1 VLNVPSMP
9 AEALILVVLGGV
21 RLCIWTRRW
30 RWLGLAP
37 IAAGYLTLA
46 FVRPPDLLVVAE
58 SAQSEK
64 SLRVAVRAADG
75 SYLLSSARG
84 SRITA
89 ETWTRRAAAE
99 SGPAWPAAGAS
110 ADGALACD
118 ALGCLYGARGRVVAL
133 IRDGA
138 ALAPDCGAA
147 DLAVSPIPAHR
158 SCPAPLVIDRIDAA
172 TQGAHA
178 VWLDADGIRIETVA
192 GWRGSRP
199 WAPRR
204 HSAIF
209 GDRPRV
215 CALGDSGELRPD
227 NLWGNWVRRVTHVT
241 LNLRRA
247 SVACNGRRVAMIPVP
262 DGERADHQIMQ
273 VMAADCRQQAETA
286 PSPARRAQLLEVAGH
301 YERMAAAM
309 EVLARRKSA

>member
-1 VLNVPSMP
+1 MP

-75 SYLLSSARG
+75 SYLLSSARLAHHH
-84 SRITA
+84 RDLDA
-89 ETWTRRAAAE
+89 PRRGRE
-99 SGPAWPAAGAS
+99 RAG
-110 ADGALACD
+110 LACRRRQRRW
-118 ALGCLYGARGRVVAL
+118 GARLRCARLPLRRVVAL

-147 DLAVSPIPAHR
+147 DLVVSPIPAHR
-158 SCPAPLVIDRIDAA
+158 WCPAPLVIDRIDAA

-178 VWLDADGIRIETVA
+178 VWLDAHGIRIETVA
-192 GWRGSRP
+192 GWQRSRP

-209 GDRPRV
+209 GDSPRV

-247 SVACNGRRVAMIPVP
+247 SVACSGRRVAMIPVP